1 MIAKKK
7 RVIIRMISLSLIA
20 ITFLGLAVVNNYVVN
35 KYKNQLYVKDLLKE
49 PTQQVYNEVSNQT
62 NIDEQ
67 VIIPPYVGDDITDK
81 VLFYDKDDTEDIQKK
96 AIIQYEST
104 YLPSTGILY
113 TSDNAFDVIAVCDG
127 EVIKVEKD
135 NILGNHIA
143 IRHNN
148 NLITHYYSIT
158 DTELKEKDLVTQGQI
173 LGTSSKNKISRNEY
187 NLFFEVSY
195 QNENINPN
203 IIYNQKI
210 TNFS

>member
-7 RVIIRMISLSLIA
+7 RLIIRVISLSIIS
-20 ITFLGLAVVNNYVVN
+20 ITFLGLALVNNYVVN
-35 KYKNQLYVKDLLKE
+35 KYKNSLYVKDLLKE
-49 PTQQVYNEVSNQT
+49 PTQQVYNEVSNQV
-62 NIDEQ
+62 NMEEQ
-67 VIIPPYVGDDITDK
+67 VIIPPYVGDSIIDS
-81 VLFYDKDDTEDIQKK
+81 VLFYDKDDNEDIQKK
-96 AIIQYEST
+96 AIIKYETT

-113 TSDNAFDVIAVCDG
+113 TSEDVFDVIAVCDG

-148 NLITHYYSIT
+148 NLITNYYSIT
-158 DTELKEKDLVTQGQI
+158 DTDLKEKEIVTQGQI
-173 LGTSSKNKISRNEY
+173 LGTSSKNKISNSDN

-195 QNENINPN
+195 QNENINPTK
-203 IIYNQKI
+203 IYNQKI